1 MTEES
6 TEELAPAADQAPEKP
21 AERVRARRNSARA
34 EERGEGTTASPGPA
48 ATRSMR
54 SRLARVASR
63 SQPGNPELDPL
74 FRAIRTSHPKAD
86 LALLERAYDT
96 AAEMHGTQM
105 RKSGDPYITHPLA
118 VTTILAD
125 IGMTEPTLVAA
136 LLHDT
141 VEDTSYTLEQVR
153 ADFGEEVAQLVDGVT
168 KLDKVKYG
176 DSAQA
181 ETIRKM
187 IVAMSR
193 DIRVLVIKLAD
204 RLHNMRTLRYVR
216 QETQERVARETLDIY
231 APLAHRL
238 GMNTIKWELED
249 LAFATLHPKIY
260 DEIVRMVAERAPSRD
275 QFLAEVITEVE
286 KDLREAKIKATVTGR
301 PKHYYS
307 IYQKMIVGGREFTD
321 IYDLVGI
328 RILVADDRDCYS
340 VLGVLHSRWNP
351 VLNRFKDYVAMPKF
365 NMYQSLHTTVIGP
378 QGKPVEMQI
387 RTFAMHRRAEYGV
400 AAHWKYKEDGRV
412 GVDTDRL
419 GDVDDMN
426 WVRQLLDWQ
435 SEVED
440 PGEFLESLRFEIN
453 RAETYVFT
461 PRGDVIAL
469 PSGATPVDFAYAVHT
484 EVGHHTIGARVNGRL
499 VPLESTL
506 ENGDVVEVFT
516 SKAPNAG
523 PSRDW
528 LTFVRSPRARSKIR
542 QWFTKERRE
551 EAVER
556 GKEQIAKLMRKEG
569 LPLKRLMSHESLML
583 AAAHF
588 KIADVSALYASVGEG
603 NLSAQA
609 VVRRVIEEHGGAEGA
624 SEDLAEAVT
633 ITGRRGR
640 SKSPSGGDAGVVVK
654 GAPDVWVK
662 LAKCC
667 TPVPPDDILGFVT
680 KGGGVSVHRT
690 DCTNAS
696 ELRTHPEKLLEVE
709 WAPTGQSTFLVNIQV
724 EALDRARLLAD
735 ITMVLSDA
743 HVNILSANLQT
754 TRNRVAKSRFTFE
767 MAEAKHLDNVLKAV
781 RSVPGVFDAY
791 RVTQ

>member
-1 MTEES
+1 
-6 TEELAPAADQAPEKP
+6 
-21 AERVRARRNSARA
+21 
-34 EERGEGTTASPGPA
+34 
-48 ATRSMR
+48 
-54 SRLARVASR
+54 
-63 SQPGNPELDPL
+63 
-74 FRAIRTSHPKAD
+74 
-86 LALLERAYDT
+86 
-96 AAEMHGTQM
+96 M

-125 IGMTEPTLVAA
+125 IGMTESTLVAS

-141 VEDTSYTLEQVR
+141 VEDTPYTLDQVR
-153 ADFGEEVAQLVDGVT
+153 ADFGDEVAQLVDGVT

-260 DEIVRMVAERAPSRD
+260 DEIVRMVADRAPSRD
-275 QFLAEVITEVE
+275 QFLAEVITAVE
-286 KDLREAKIKATVTGR
+286 ADLREAKIKATVTGR

-351 VLNRFKDYVAMPKF
+351 VLGRFKDYVAMPKF

-387 RTFAMHRRAEYGV
+387 RTFGMHRRAEYGV
-400 AAHWKYKEDGRV
+400 AAHWKYKEDGRA
-412 GVDTDRL
+412 GVDTDKS
-419 GDVDDMN
+419 GDVDDMT
-426 WVRQLLDWQ
+426 WVKQLLDWQ

-469 PSGATPVDFAYAVHT
+469 PA
-484 EVGHHTIGARVNGRL
+484 GRH
-499 VPLESTL
+499 P
-506 ENGDVVEVFT
+506 G
-516 SKAPNAG
+516 
-523 PSRDW
+523 
-528 LTFVRSPRARSKIR
+528 
-542 QWFTKERRE
+542 
-551 EAVER
+551 
-556 GKEQIAKLMRKEG
+556 G
-569 LPLKRLMSHESLML
+569 LR
-583 AAAHF
+583 
-588 KIADVSALYASVGEG
+588 
-603 NLSAQA
+603 
-609 VVRRVIEEHGGAEGA
+609 VRRAHRGRPPHHRCPGQRPAGAAGVDA
-624 SEDLAEAVT
+624 RQR
-633 ITGRRGR
+633 RRGR
-640 SKSPSGGDAGVVVK
+640 GLHLQVRDRR
-654 GAPDVWVK
+654 
-662 LAKCC
+662 
-667 TPVPPDDILGFVT
+667 PVPGL
-680 KGGGVSVHRT
+680 
-690 DCTNAS
+690 A
-696 ELRTHPEKLLEVE
+696 
-709 WAPTGQSTFLVNIQV
+709 
-724 EALDRARLLAD
+724 AR
-735 ITMVLSDA
+735 S
-743 HVNILSANLQT
+743 
-754 TRNRVAKSRFTFE
+754 
-767 MAEAKHLDNVLKAV
+767 
-781 RSVPGVFDAY
+781 
-791 RVTQ
+791 

>member
-1 MTEES
+1 MTEER
-6 TEELAPAADQAPEKP
+6 TAPPEQERRASEPAP
-21 AERVRARRNSARA
+21 S
-34 EERGEGTTASPGPA
+34 
-48 ATRSMR
+48 TRSMR
-54 SRLARVASR
+54 ARFAR
-63 SQPGNPELDPL
+63 MGTRNQGANPVLEPL
-74 FRAIRTSHPKAD
+74 FRSVRANHPKAD
-86 LALLERAYDT
+86 LALLERAYAT
-96 AAEMHGTQM
+96 AERMHGTQT

-125 IGMTEPTLVAA
+125 IGMTEPTLAAA

-141 VEDTSYTLEQVR
+141 VEDTPYTLEQVR
-153 ADFGEEVAQLVDGVT
+153 KDFGDEIAQLVDGVT

-275 QFLAEVITEVE
+275 QFLAEVIAQVE
-286 KDLREAKIKATVTGR
+286 ADLREAKVKAAVTGR

-307 IYQKMIVGGREFTD
+307 IYQKMIVGGREFSD

-328 RILVADDRDCYS
+328 RVLVENDRDCYT

-351 VLNRFKDYVAMPKF
+351 VLGRFKDYVAMPKF

-378 QGKPVEMQI
+378 QGKPVELQI

-400 AAHWKYKEDGRV
+400 AAHWKYKEDGRA
-412 GVDTDRL
+412 GVDTERA
-419 GDVDDMN
+419 GDLDDMT

-435 SEVED
+435 NEVED

-453 RAETYVFT
+453 RAEVYVFT

-469 PSGATPVDFAYAVHT
+469 PTGATPVDFAYAVHT

-499 VPLESTL
+499 VPLESAL

-516 SKAPNAG
+516 SKAPTAA

-528 LTFVRSPRARSKIR
+528 LGFVKSPRARSKIR

-551 EAVER
+551 EAIDR

-569 LPLKRLMSHESLML
+569 LPLKRLLSHESLTQ
-583 AAAHF
+583 AAGHF
-588 KIADVSALYASVGEG
+588 KLADVSAVYAAVGEG

-609 VVRRVIEEHGGAEGA
+609 VVRRVIDLHGGDGGA
-624 SEDLAEAVT
+624 AEDLAEGVT
-633 ITGRRGR
+633 ITGRRSR
-640 SKSPSGGDAGVVVK
+640 SKVQPGGDAGVIVK

-667 TPVPPDDILGFVT
+667 TPVPPDRILGFVT
-680 KGGGVSVHRT
+680 KGGGVSVHRQN
-690 DCTNAS
+690 CTNAAS
-696 ELRTHPEKLLEVE
+696 LQAQPERLLDVE
-709 WAPTGQSTFLVNIQV
+709 WAPTGQSSFLVNIQV
-724 EALDRARLLAD
+724 EALDRARLLSD
-735 ITMVLSDA
+735 ITMALSDA
-743 HVNILSANLQT
+743 HVDILSANLST
-754 TRNRVAKSRFTFE
+754 TRDRVAKSRFTFE